1 MRKPRV
7 RKMRLE
13 TTSGRR
19 KIRFTRHGIR
29 RKWRP
34 IQTWG
39 PRLLYFPPEST
50 ERQVRKC
57 VHRDLPGVSQFASLL
72 ESSRRHN
79 GYSSNLWRVISLHVA
94 QIRRPGDTGD
104 KWEAL
109 HVTAHLAAD
118 SCFFFFFPSM
128 TQRERYELTTLQEL
142 KELTDNRTGLFCC
155 CFSVFINKVI
165 IYASGYWRAAQ

>member
-7 RKMRLE
+7 RRMRLE

-34 IQTWG
+34 IQTCG
-39 PRLLYFPPEST
+39 PRSLYFPPEST
-50 ERQVRKC
+50 ERQVKKC
-57 VHRDLPGVSQFASLL
+57 VHRDLPGLSQFASLL

-94 QIRRPGDTGD
+94 QIRRPGRHRRQMRGVARNRSFSGGLLVYFFSQHDSEGEIWT
-104 KWEAL
+104 
-109 HVTAHLAAD
+109 VNTAGAQRDSLIIELA
-118 SCFFFFFPSM
+118 CFVV
-128 TQRERYELTTLQEL
+128 
-142 KELTDNRTGLFCC
+142 
-155 CFSVFINKVI
+155 VFL
-165 IYASGYWRAAQ
+165 YS

>member
-7 RKMRLE
+7 RRMRLE

-19 KIRFTRHGIR
+19 KIWFTRHGIR

-39 PRLLYFPPEST
+39 PRSHYFPAEST

-79 GYSSNLWRVISLHVA
+79 GYSSNVWRVISLHVA

-118 SCFFFFFPSM
+118 SCFLFFFPAWLRGRDMNWQHCRSSKSSPII
-128 TQRERYELTTLQEL
+128 QLA
-142 KELTDNRTGLFCC
+142 
-155 CFSVFINKVI
+155 CFVVVFL
-165 IYASGYWRAAQ
+165 YS